1 MAEPE
6 TKTDILFK
14 NPVMCFFQ
22 IPHEHVKT
30 VLKKLEFYSDG
41 GNYLLSLEVSKN
53 THKETK
59 GEHIHILYDDVN
71 DRYHCFAKCLRDIW
85 HLRGRAIDGMPKQ
98 YGKVKNIKD
107 IEKACAYTMKDGK
120 YYTNIDDLDKLNEWI
135 SLSYEKNP
143 KREIYEEWLEYM
155 NETIEIPEFV
165 GVHGTVETEFVNSI
179 RYETIKFYINNQ
191 YTLPTKSGF
200 FTQLCAFLSQN
211 EKLDLNDKIFIINNL
226 Y

>member
-6 TKTDILFK
+6 TKIDSLFK

-22 IPHEHVKT
+22 IPHEHHKT
-30 VLKKLEFYSDG
+30 VLGKLISYAEG
-41 GNYLLSLEVSKN
+41 GLFLLSLEVSKT

-71 DRYHCFAKCLRDIW
+71 NNYNLFSKCLRDIW
-85 HLRGRAIDGMPKQ
+85 NLRGRAQDGLPKQ
-98 YGKVKNIKD
+98 YGKVKHIKD

-120 YYTNIDDLDKLNEWI
+120 YFTNIEDIDKLNEWL

-143 KREIYEEWLEYM
+143 KRDIYDEWMEYM
-155 NETIEIPEFV
+155 NETIGIPEFV
-165 GVHGTVETEFVNSI
+165 GVHGTVETEFINNV
-179 RYETIKFYINNQ
+179 RLETIKFYITNE
-191 YTLPTKSGF
+191 YTLPTKSGYF
-200 FTQLCAFLSQN
+200 NQLTAFIAQN
-211 EKLDLNDKIFIINNL
+211 PKLDLNTKIYLINNL